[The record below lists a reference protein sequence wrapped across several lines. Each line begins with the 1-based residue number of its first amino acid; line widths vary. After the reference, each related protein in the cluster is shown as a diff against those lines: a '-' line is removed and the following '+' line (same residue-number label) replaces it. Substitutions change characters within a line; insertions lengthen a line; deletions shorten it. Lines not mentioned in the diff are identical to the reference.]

1 MRIESGFRI
10 AADYLPGS
18 PLAESIENESNPSG
32 NSQFL
37 ENSIKVVPYGMFL
50 YVEILFVWRE
60 LLNGPSEIHEV
71 PGIHDEVF
79 HEPNVRVLAKKLSE
93 CLRNA
98 SREETPA
105 LHEVMNT
112 V

>member
-1 MRIESGFRI
+1 
-10 AADYLPGS
+10 
-18 PLAESIENESNPSG
+18 
-32 NSQFL
+32 
-37 ENSIKVVPYGMFL
+37 MFI
-50 YVEILFVWRE
+50 YVEIKFVWRE

-79 HEPNVRVLAKKLSE
+79 HEPNVRVLAEKLSD

-98 SREETPA
+98 GREETPA
-105 LHEVMNT
+105 RLEVMNT

>member
-1 MRIESGFRI
+1 MAIFRC
-10 AADYLPGS
+10 ADWPILSAGD
-18 PLAESIENESNPSG
+18 
-32 NSQFL
+32 
-37 ENSIKVVPYGMFL
+37 PYFG
-50 YVEILFVWRE
+50 WRE

-79 HEPNVRVLAKKLSE
+79 HEPNVRVLAEKLSD

-98 SREETPA
+98 GREETPA
-105 LHEVMNT
+105 RLEVMNT